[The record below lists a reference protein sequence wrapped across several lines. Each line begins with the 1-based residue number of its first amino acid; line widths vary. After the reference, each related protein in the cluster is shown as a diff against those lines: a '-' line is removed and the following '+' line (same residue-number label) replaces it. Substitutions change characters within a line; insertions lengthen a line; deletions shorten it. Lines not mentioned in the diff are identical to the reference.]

1 MSDILNICAEIAEKI
16 PQVYE
21 AGKKAGDGAPVP
33 NVAEIAKRTSLSYW
47 YQYLMKNHYIGFDD
61 DTYEEAYFGELI
73 ESVEYPQGTQDITDF
88 SNLAG
93 SYIANNLAGGMY
105 QYHGL
110 YTKRFCGTLD
120 TSSGTNFQSMFA
132 GCDQAEDFGELS
144 DTSKGIDFNS
154 MFAGCNKLTTPPSL
168 DVRNANIMQDMFY
181 YCIKLT
187 NLNIKNI
194 KVTLRIG
201 SGSSWGHLLTVDS
214 LVNTI
219 YECRDTGS
227 TKTLT
232 VGSANLSKLADVY
245 VKLIDITDEMR
256 TNDDLIDEKKPF
268 EVCESTDEGAML
280 ITDYVGLKNW
290 KLA

>member
-1 MSDILNICAEIAEKI
+1 MNDEILDICTEIAEKI
-16 PQVYE
+16 SNLKV
-21 AGKKAGDGAPVP
+21 GDGAVP
-33 NVAEIAKRTSLSYW
+33 SLAQIAKRTSLSYW
-47 YQYLMKNHYIGFDD
+47 YQYLMKNHYIDFDY
-61 DTYEEAYFGELI
+61 DTGDEIYVGELM

-93 SYIANNLAGGMY
+93 SYIANNLAGGSHQY
-105 QYHGL
+105 QGL

-132 GCDQAEDFGELS
+132 SCNQTEDFGELS
-144 DTSKGIDFNS
+144 DTSKGINFNS
-154 MFAGCNKLTTPPSL
+154 MFCACHKLTTPPSL
-168 DVRNANIMQDMFY
+168 DVRNANVLSDMFW
-181 YCIKLT
+181 YCVKLT

-194 KVTLRIG
+194 KVTLQIG

-232 VGSANLSKLADVY
+232 VGSANLAKLANVY

-256 TNDDLIDEKKPF
+256 AEDDLIDEKKPF